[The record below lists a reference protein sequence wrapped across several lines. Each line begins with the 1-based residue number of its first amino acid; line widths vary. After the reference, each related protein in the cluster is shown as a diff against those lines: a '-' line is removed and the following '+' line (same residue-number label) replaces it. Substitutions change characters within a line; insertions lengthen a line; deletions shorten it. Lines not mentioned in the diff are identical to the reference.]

1 MVFYLRKGEFCM
13 KKVWFIVLFFL
24 SLVVLAG
31 CQAEEASFVV
41 EIKDLSGDLI
51 STHNINYPEDTTL
64 SVFELMDEELDIDY
78 STSQWG
84 VMINGIEGFYPQEY
98 GITYNYYLGLYVND
112 EMSMVGIDQIT
123 YEEDMVI
130 SFIEST
136 MLSELDMAIDQWL
149 FDFSDAYRTEYISTE
164 GINQYV
170 LSALVQLDLYGY
182 TWASLDGLTYPP
194 LVNDTIGNQ
203 FRTAL
208 IEKTFGL
215 ATGDTEAALLALT
228 PANPYEAVTYM
239 NTLDLLFGDA
249 SSEKRMTVANYLVN
263 NLPEYMDADYA
274 GMALGAISSIQNEV
288 LVQTYQQNMIDYIK
302 NAQTKDGITSW
313 GSANASSTS
322 QAIIGLYAVGE
333 DPRGESYTKEDIDLV
348 EALMTFIGEDGFKY
362 LLNDEND
369 DMAFSSPQAFAALAL
384 YKIYRDQHYNWSSPV
399 LNLWHLSINE

>member
-1 MVFYLRKGEFCM
+1 M

-41 EIKDLSGDLI
+41 EIKDLSGEVI
-51 STHNINYPEDTTL
+51 STHDINYPEDTSL

-84 VMINGIEGFYPQEY
+84 VMINGIEGFYPKEY
-98 GITYNYYLGLYVND
+98 GITYNYYLGLYVNG
-112 EMSMVGIDQIT
+112 EMSMVGIDQVT

-136 MLSELDMAIDQWL
+136 MLSELDVTIDQWL
-149 FDFSDAYRTEYISTE
+149 VDFTDGFRSEYISTE

-170 LSALVQLDLYGY
+170 LSALIQLDLYGY
-182 TWASLDGLTYPP
+182 TWASLDGLNYPP
-194 LVNDTIGNQ
+194 LANDTIGNQ

-208 IEKTFGL
+208 IQKAFGL

-249 SSEKRMTVANYLVN
+249 SSENRMTVANYLVN

-333 DPRGESYTKEDIDLV
+333 DPRGESYTKDDMDLV

-369 DMAFSSPQAFAALAL
+369 DMAFSTPQAFAALAL

-399 LNLWHLSINE
+399 LNLWHLASNE